1 MPDRRLPKRLLC
13 VRAVSKYDS
22 RIAAQRQAVPVPDP
36 TLRDHLRS
44 GRFSVGYV
52 SGTGIETR
60 TEPII
65 GFCGLGKTSLANK

>member
-13 VRAVSKYDS
+13 VRAVSRYDS
-22 RIAAQRQAVPVPDP
+22 RISAQRQAVPVPDP
-36 TLRDHLRS
+36 TLS
-44 GRFSVGYV
+44 PAGFSAGYV
-52 SGTGIETR
+52 SCTGIKMR